1 MYPMNII
8 KYKLASVAF
17 LFAIKGLKNTLRKQ
31 RASQF
36 FEKEAIL
43 EGVEAFCRSLRLCSI
58 HLNSIRHSTNKIL
71 RPCSNW
77 FCKIAISHE
86 EYCKTAASIEQPCTT
101 AGKYQYATTV
111 ACGRM
116 EKKQTTLS
124 SSENLS
130 DEPRTPKEKNEIER
144 VLFEQRKRLR
154 YEIRY
159 LKKQVARYHKAAN
172 SQCSLTAALYEDMLS
187 QKLAELDA
195 LVKLAVPHASL

>member
-1 MYPMNII
+1 
-8 KYKLASVAF
+8 
-17 LFAIKGLKNTLRKQ
+17 
-31 RASQF
+31 
-36 FEKEAIL
+36 
-43 EGVEAFCRSLRLCSI
+43 
-58 HLNSIRHSTNKIL
+58 
-71 RPCSNW
+71 
-77 FCKIAISHE
+77 
-86 EYCKTAASIEQPCTT
+86 
-101 AGKYQYATTV
+101 
-111 ACGRM
+111 M

-130 DEPRTPKEKNEIER
+130 GEPLTPKEKNEIER

-172 SQCSLTAALYEDMLS
+172 SQSSLTAALYEDMLS